1 MKRRLFASVLL
12 LACAVAFA
20 NDTKIVPAP
29 IDFNGFMP
37 QDEYSPLDYSSRP
50 MLEAE
55 LRQKRMEPPPLA
67 RLKKPSN
74 GAFDFQLVNVSQLV
88 TLLYGEAVKTP
99 YVIAPEVL
107 QDQRLVSFRYDTKHG
122 DLKAFL
128 ALFLESLGFAV
139 ETRSGVDFVF
149 KRLDIEEQAEPN
161 RDAFV
166 YRPHY
171 RDTAYLARLVS
182 PLFRG
187 QFTVNRPV
195 SAPAE
200 ARVGGNAPEGSAAS
214 LIDQRG
220 DTLLFHG
227 TLDEIAVLKR
237 LLPQLD
243 TPMGEVSVR
252 AAAYE
257 VVNSSERGSAFQLA
271 LDLLTKGLGI
281 EVSVDGDKFG
291 NAIRLKAGDF
301 STIFSAL
308 AKDTRFQVINSP
320 NLRIRSG
327 ARGRLTVGQK
337 VPILKSVSY
346 PRGGGEPVQSV
357 EYHSSGVIFELAPT
371 VKDRIIDL
379 RVTQQISDF
388 VKTTTGVNNSPTLN
402 TREVSTEI
410 SLHDGDVILMGGLTT
425 NKTTDNRTGLAFLP
439 RFLDSRS
446 DATSNTEILLM
457 LQVERVR
464 ESSVGS
470 VGADAEAESAHEPHS
485 EVRADD
491 ARPSATRATE
501 QRVVPPTPAEAATST
516 AHPLTENRFAVG
528 AAREVALRSERAPR
542 RPPPPPAG
550 SRTAGAREARPYIY
564 ISNT

>member
-1 MKRRLFASVLL
+1 
-12 LACAVAFA
+12 
-20 NDTKIVPAP
+20 
-29 IDFNGFMP
+29 
-37 QDEYSPLDYSSRP
+37 

-55 LRQKRMEPPPLA
+55 LDRERQAKRATL
-67 RLKKPSN
+67 LKTA
-74 GAFDFQLVNVSQLV
+74 GRGVFDFQLVSVSQLL

-99 YVIAPEVL
+99 YVISPEVL

-122 DLKAFL
+122 DLKTFL
-128 ALFLESLGFAV
+128 VLFLDSLGFSV
-139 ETRSGVDFVF
+139 EQRSGVDFVF
-149 KRLDIEEQAEPN
+149 KRHDLNDEIAQN
-161 RDAFV
+161 REAFI
-166 YRPHY
+166 YRPCY

-182 PLFRG
+182 PLFQG
-187 QFTVNRPV
+187 KFTVNRPV
-195 SAPAE
+195 SAPPE
-200 ARVGGNAPEGSAAS
+200 ARVGGHAPEGSAAS

-227 TLDEIAVLKR
+227 TPTEIATLAK

-243 TPMGEVSVR
+243 TPVGEVSVR

-257 VVNSSERGSAFQLA
+257 VVNNTERGSAFQLA
-271 LDLLTKGLGI
+271 LDLLSKGLGI
-281 EVSVDGDKFG
+281 EVTIDGDRFG

-301 STIFSAL
+301 STVFSAL
-308 AKDTRFQVINSP
+308 AKDSRFQVINSP

-337 VPILKSVSY
+337 VPVLKSVSY

-379 RVTQQISDF
+379 HVTQQISDF

-402 TREVSTEI
+402 TREVSTEV

-425 NKTTDNRTGLAFLP
+425 NKSTDNRTGLAFLP
-439 RFLDSRS
+439 RFLDSHS
-446 DATSNTEILLM
+446 DASSNTEILLM
-457 LQVERVR
+457 LQVQRVR
-464 ESSVGS
+464 MTSVGS
-470 VGADAEAESAHEPHS
+470 VGADAEAEVAHKPDR

-501 QRVVPPTPAEAATST
+501 QWVAPPTSAEASPST
-516 AHPLTENRFAVG
+516 TLALTENRPAVSPE
-528 AAREVALRSERAPR
+528 REVALRHERASDAAL
-542 RPPPPPAG
+542 PPPAG
-550 SRTAGAREARPYIY
+550 ARTAGAREARP
-564 ISNT
+564 

>member
-1 MKRRLFASVLL
+1 MLTLSFPG
-12 LACAVAFA
+12 LA
-20 NDTKIVPAP
+20 NEIVPAP
-29 IDFNGFMP
+29 IDFNGFKD
-37 QDEYSPLDYSSRP
+37 QEEYSPLDYSSRP
-50 MLEAE
+50 LLEAE
-55 LRQKRMEPPPLA
+55 QRRQAQITSLGSRQRRMTA
-67 RLKKPSN
+67 
-74 GAFDFQLVNVSQLV
+74 GTFDFQLVSVSQLI

-107 QDQRLVSFRYDTKHG
+107 QDQRLISFRYDTKHG
-122 DLKAFL
+122 DLKTFL
-128 ALFLESLGFAV
+128 KLFLDSLGFGV
-139 ETRSGVDFVF
+139 EARSGVDFVF
-149 KRLDIEEQAEPN
+149 KRQEADPAVEPD
-161 RDAFV
+161 RDTLV
-166 YRPHY
+166 YHPQY
-171 RDTAYLARLVS
+171 RDTAYLSRLAS

-187 QFTVNRPV
+187 QFTVNR
-195 SAPAE
+195 SIAAPAE
-200 ARVGGNAPEGSAAS
+200 ARINGDVTPGSAAS
-214 LIDQRG
+214 LIDQNG
-220 DTLLFHG
+220 DTLVFHG
-227 TLDEIAVLKR
+227 MPTEIDALKR

-257 VVNSSERGSAFQLA
+257 VVNSAERGSAFQLA
-271 LDLLTKGLGI
+271 LDLLSKGLGI
-281 EVSVDGDKFG
+281 EVTVDGDKFG

-425 NKTTDNRTGLAFLP
+425 NKSTDNRTGLAFLP
-439 RFLDSRS
+439 RFLDSHS

-464 ESSVGS
+464 EPSVGS
-470 VGADAEAESAHEPHS
+470 VDADAGAESAHEPKR
-485 EVRADD
+485 EVGADD
-491 ARPSATRATE
+491 ARLSAPRETE
-501 QRVVPPTPAEAATST
+501 QRVVPPTSAEAAAST
-516 AHPLTENRFAVG
+516 VHPLTENRFAVS
-528 AAREVALRSERAPR
+528 AVREVAQMSARAPR

>member
-1 MKRRLFASVLL
+1 MKRIISSLL
-12 LACAVAFA
+12 WTACAAA
-20 NDTKIVPAP
+20 LASETAPVPAP
-29 IDFNGFMP
+29 IDFNGFLP
-37 QDEYSPLDYSSRP
+37 QEEYSPLDLTSRP

-55 LRQKRMEPPPLA
+55 LRRKRNEAPPAA
-67 RLKKPSN
+67 RLKKPLT
-74 GAFDFQLVNVSQLV
+74 GVFDFQLVNVSQLV

-107 QDQRLVSFRYDTKHG
+107 QDQRLVSFRYDTRHG
-122 DLKAFL
+122 DLKSFL
-128 ALFLESLGFAV
+128 ALFLESLGFGV
-139 ETRSGVDFVF
+139 EMRSGVDFVF
-149 KRLDIEEQAEPN
+149 KRQEAEESHESARET
-161 RDAFV
+161 FV

-195 SAPAE
+195 SAPSE
-200 ARVGGNAPEGSAAS
+200 ARVDGNVPEGSAAS

-227 TLDEIAVLKR
+227 TPEEVATLKR

-271 LDLLTKGLGI
+271 LDLLSKGLGI
-281 EVSVDGDKFG
+281 EVTVNGDKFG

-301 STIFSAL
+301 STVFSAL

-425 NKTTDNRTGLAFLP
+425 NKSTDNRTGLAFLP
-439 RFLDSRS
+439 RFLDSHS
-446 DATSNTEILLM
+446 DSSSNTEILLM

-470 VGADAEAESAHEPHS
+470 VGADAEAEGAHEPTS
-485 EVRADD
+485 EVRTDD
-491 ARPSATRATE
+491 ARPSAARATE
-501 QRVVPPTPAEAATST
+501 QRVAPLTPAEAAPLT
-516 AHPLTENRFAVG
+516 AHPLTENRFAVS
-528 AAREVALRSERAPR
+528 AVREVALRSERATR

-550 SRTAGAREARPYIY
+550 ARTAGAREARPYIY

>member
-1 MKRRLFASVLL
+1 MKLSVLFGML
-12 LACAVAFA
+12 SLSLSALATEAK
-20 NDTKIVPAP
+20 TVPAP
-29 IDFNGFMP
+29 IDFSGFKAEA
-37 QDEYSPLDYSSRP
+37 EYSPLDYSSRP

-55 LRQKRMEPPPLA
+55 QKQRAKSRTRIAPLQG
-67 RLKKPSN
+67 KTN
-74 GAFDFQLVNVSQLV
+74 GSFDFQLVSVSQLV

-107 QDQRLVSFRYDTKHG
+107 QDQRLVSFRFNTKNG

-128 ALFLESLGFAV
+128 SMFLDSLGFGV

-149 KRLDIEEQAEPN
+149 KRRDVEVAVEPD
-161 RDAFV
+161 RDTFV
-166 YRPHY
+166 YHPRY
-171 RDTAYLARLVS
+171 RDTAYLSRLAS
-182 PLFRG
+182 PLFQGR
-187 QFTVNRPV
+187 FTVNREI
-195 SAPAE
+195 SAPDN
-200 ARVGGNAPEGSAAS
+200 ARVGGEVTPGSAAS

-227 TLDEIAVLKR
+227 TPTEIAALKR

-257 VVNSSERGSAFQLA
+257 VVNSVERGSAFQLA
-271 LDLLTKGLGI
+271 LDLLSKGLGI
-281 EVSVDGDKFG
+281 EVTIDGDKFG
-291 NAIRLKAGDF
+291 NAIRLRAGDF
-301 STIFSAL
+301 STALSAL
-308 AKDTRFQVINSP
+308 SKDSRFQVINSP

-337 VPILKSVSY
+337 VPVLKSVSY

-357 EYHSSGVIFELAPT
+357 EYHSSGVIFELSPT

-410 SLHDGDVILMGGLTT
+410 SLHDGDLILMGGLTT
-425 NKTTDNRTGLAFLP
+425 NKSTDNRTGLAFLP
-439 RFLDSRS
+439 RFLDSHS
-446 DATSNTEILLM
+446 DASSNTEILLM

-464 ESSVGS
+464 ATSVGS
-470 VGADAEAESAHEPHS
+470 VGAVAEAERAHEPNR

-491 ARPSATRATE
+491 ARPSAPRATE
-501 QRVVPPTPAEAATST
+501 QRVALPTST
-516 AHPLTENRFAVG
+516 EALTSTTHSLTANRPAVSPV
-528 AAREVALRSERAPR
+528 REVAMMREKATRRAAPAAR
-542 RPPPPPAG
+542 RG
-550 SRTAGAREARPYIY
+550 EDGGGARSAPLDLYQ
-564 ISNT
+564 

>member
-1 MKRRLFASVLL
+1 MFALSFPG
-12 LACAVAFA
+12 LA
-20 NDTKIVPAP
+20 NEIVPAP
-29 IDFNGFMP
+29 IDFNGFKE

-55 LRQKRMEPPPLA
+55 QRRQAKNASLGTRPRKMTA
-67 RLKKPSN
+67 
-74 GAFDFQLVNVSQLV
+74 GAFDFQLVSVSQLI

-107 QDQRLVSFRYDTKHG
+107 QDQRLISFRYDTKHG

-128 ALFLESLGFAV
+128 KLFLDSLGFGV
-139 ETRSGVDFVF
+139 EARSGVDFVF
-149 KRLDIEEQAEPN
+149 KRQEADPAVEPD
-161 RDAFV
+161 RDTLV
-166 YRPHY
+166 YHPQY
-171 RDTAYLARLVS
+171 RDTAYLSRLAS

-187 QFTVNRPV
+187 QFTVNR
-195 SAPAE
+195 SIAAPPE
-200 ARVGGNAPEGSAAS
+200 ARINGTVTPGSAAS
-214 LIDQRG
+214 LIDQSG
-220 DTLLFHG
+220 DTLVFHG
-227 TLDEIAVLKR
+227 TPAEIDALKR

-271 LDLLTKGLGI
+271 LDLLSKGFGI
-281 EVSVDGDKFG
+281 EVTVDGDKFG

-425 NKTTDNRTGLAFLP
+425 NKSTDNRTGLAFLP

-464 ESSVGS
+464 ASSVGS
-470 VGADAEAESAHEPHS
+470 VGADAEAESAHES
-485 EVRADD
+485 NREVRADD
-491 ARPSATRATE
+491 ARPSATRAIE
-501 QRVVPPTPAEAATST
+501 QRVAPPTSAEAATST

-528 AAREVALRSERAPR
+528 PVREVAQMSARAPR